1 MSNPF
6 NLTGKTILITGAS
19 SGIGRQT
26 AIECAALGAT
36 VIAAGRNQERLS
48 AVLQE
53 MPSEEGQQHRMVIAD
68 LSTSEGIDS
77 LVSEVPSLDG
87 VVSNAGIPGT
97 SAPVKFIKDE
107 VLERILNVNLT
118 SHVKLARGL
127 FKKKKLNKGGS
138 YVFTASIG
146 GVTNFSMGIA
156 DYGMSKAALNSF
168 MKACAVDFAARQIR
182 CNAVCPGM
190 ISTPM
195 TVAEGAITE
204 SDYEKDIADHYL
216 LGRYGQPEEVARPIA
231 FLLSDAASFIT
242 GASLI
247 IDGGCSLVH

>member
-1 MSNPF
+1 MQTPF

-19 SGIGRQT
+19 SGIGKAT
-26 AIECAALGAT
+26 AIECAALGAN
-36 VIAAGRNQERLS
+36 VIAVGRNEERLS
-48 AVLQE
+48 SVLSEMQKATGQE
-53 MPSEEGQQHRMVIAD
+53 HRMVIAD
-68 LSTSEGIDS
+68 LSTDEGIAG
-77 LVSEVPSLDG
+77 LVAEMPSLDG

-97 SAPVKFIKDE
+97 SVPVKFLKNDA
-107 VLERILNVNLT
+107 LERILNVNLK
-118 SHVKLARGL
+118 SHVKLARDL
-127 FKKKKLNKGGS
+127 FKKKKLNKGSS

-146 GVTNFSMGIA
+146 GVTNFSIGIA

-168 MKACAVDFAARQIR
+168 MKACAVDFAPLRIR

-190 ISTPM
+190 IRTPM
-195 TVAEGAITE
+195 TAPEGAITE
-204 SDYEKDIADHYL
+204 SDYEKDVTDHYL